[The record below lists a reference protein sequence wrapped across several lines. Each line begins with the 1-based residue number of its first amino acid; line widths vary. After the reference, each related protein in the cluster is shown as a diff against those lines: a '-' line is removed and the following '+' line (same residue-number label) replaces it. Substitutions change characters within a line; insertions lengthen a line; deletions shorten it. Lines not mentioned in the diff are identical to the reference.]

1 MGKIHTIPNQTTK
14 WITKEL
20 IKVFGYYGILDIP
33 HSDQGKNFDST
44 VLHHTLDVIGI
55 TKSLITAY
63 HPAGEGL
70 VECFN
75 RSLLQILP
83 LSK

>member
-1 MGKIHTIPNQTTK
+1 M
-14 WITKEL
+14 
-20 IKVFGYYGILDIP
+20 P

-83 LSK
+83 PSK